1 MELSAVLAG
10 LSLFMKGTTLWF
22 AYIALRWMFAKRKD
36 WLSAPPK
43 TRFAVVIAARNE
55 EAVIGRLVKSLLA
68 QDYPRALF
76 EVFVVPNNCT
86 DDTAGAAFRAGAQ
99 ILLCD
104 DPVKQKGDA
113 LRQAFC
119 QLKNSNYDAFVV
131 FDADNVVD
139 RQYLKKTNDAFCGG
153 ARVVKGRQM
162 AFNPRESWVAGC
174 YDLYFCLFDLLF
186 NRPRDRGGLSVKLVG
201 TGFAVHRSVLED
213 LGGWDTRTIAED
225 AEFAAQCAMAGIRV
239 CWAYDA
245 VTYDEEPN
253 GFGISLRQRKR
264 WCSGVVQVGRRM
276 LPQMMALGSGSLN
289 RDMGMFLLTAQLAPV
304 SALVLLCSQLC
315 LVSEGGLSLTG
326 IFAAIGG
333 YWLGCAALAAFLL
346 LTQRPK
352 DRRNWRA
359 AALFPV
365 FMVSWMPLQV
375 LALFHKTT
383 VWCEIVHGRGTCM
396 DGI

>member
-10 LSLFMKGTTLWF
+10 LSLLLKGTTLWF

-36 WLSAPPK
+36 WPSAPPK
-43 TRFAVVIAARNE
+43 IRFAVVIAARNE

-68 QDYPRALF
+68 QDYPKELF
-76 EVFVVPNNCT
+76 DVFVVPNNCT
-86 DDTAGAAFRAGAQ
+86 DDTAGEAFRAGAQ

-104 DPVKQKGDA
+104 EPVKQKGDA

-119 QLKNSNYDAFVV
+119 QLKNSSYDAFVV

-162 AFNPRESWVAGC
+162 ALNPRESWVAGC
-174 YDLYFCLFDLLF
+174 YDLYFCLFDLFF

-201 TGFAVHRSVLED
+201 TGFAVRRSVLED

-239 CWAYDA
+239 CWAPDA
-245 VTYDEEPN
+245 ITYDEEPV
-253 GFGISLRQRKR
+253 GFGVSIHQRKR
-264 WCSGVVQVGRRM
+264 WCSGVVQVGRLM
-276 LPQMMALGSGSLN
+276 LPQMMVLGSGRWN
-289 RDMGMFLLTAQLAPV
+289 RDMGMFLLTAQLAPL
-304 SALVLLCSQLC
+304 SMLLLLASRL
-315 LVSEGGLSLTG
+315 LTG
-326 IFAAIGG
+326 ITPTGFVLLAVS
-333 YWLGCAALAAFLL
+333 YWLGGTALAAVLL
-346 LTQRPK
+346 LAERPK

-383 VWCEIVHGRGTCM
+383 GWRAISHGVKKEIPV
-396 DGI
+396 